1 MIVQRT
7 WKSALLAA
15 FSMAL
20 IACGGEGT
28 DTGGT
33 TGGPDTLDTMA
44 QQHKDGG
51 VMKVGGKLFSIPSPV
66 ETAML
71 IHKAGLPYKKDLP
84 LATEKADALTTKSAR
99 GLALGMYGADMAYV
113 TIHKDGQRALGT
125 MQVIEKLGTA
135 LEVSNAFD
143 RALFDRFKGNMN
155 NQDSLLRMS
164 GEAFRAADQYLK
176 TNERDDV
183 SALVLAGGWIESMHL
198 TLSSAPK
205 LEGDLAQ
212 RVGEQKRTLTDLI
225 ALLEQSDKEKALGTL
240 IASLKDLRSVYDGI
254 NSTYQ
259 YEAPVT
265 DVSGMT
271 THINSKSATA
281 ITDEQIKA
289 ITDKLTALRST
300 IFA

>member
-7 WKSALLAA
+7 WKPALLGA

-28 DTGGT
+28 DTNGGAE
-33 TGGPDTLDTMA
+33 GADTLDTVA

-51 VMKVGGKLFSIPSPV
+51 VVKVGDKLFSIPSPV

-71 IHKAGLPYKKDLP
+71 IHKAGLAYQKELP
-84 LATEKADALTTKSAR
+84 IAPEKADALTTKSAR

-113 TIHKDGQRALGT
+113 TIHKDGQRALST

-143 RALFDRFKGNMN
+143 RSLIDRFKGNMS

-176 TNERDDV
+176 NNERDDV
-183 SALVLAGGWIESMHL
+183 SALVLAGGWIEGMHL

-205 LEGDLAQ
+205 LTGDLAQ

-225 ALLEQSDKEKALGTL
+225 SLLEQSDKEQALGSL
-240 IASLKDLRSVYDGI
+240 IASLKDLRSDYDGVS
-254 NSTYQ
+254 STYQ

-265 DVSGMT
+265 DVTGMT
-271 THINSKSATA
+271 THINSKSATT
-281 ITDEQIKA
+281 ITDEQIKTIA
-289 ITDKLTALRST
+289 AKIMALRST